1 MNTLRIGLVSISDR
15 ASSGV
20 YQDKGIPALE
30 EWLARALTTPF
41 ELQTR
46 LIPDEQAIIE
56 QTLCEL
62 VDEMGCH
69 LVLTTGGTGPA
80 RRDVTPDATL
90 AIADREMPGFGE
102 QMRQVSLH
110 FVPTAILSRQ
120 VGVIRKQAGRI
131 PRVFINDL
139 LARTDIVDL
148 IDARVKLKKQGKNFH
163 ACCPF
168 HNEKTPSFTVN
179 GEKQFYHCFGCGAHG
194 NAIDFLMNYDKL
206 EFVETVEE
214 LAAMHNL
221 EVPFEAGSG
230 PSQIERHQ
238 RQTLY
243 QLMDGLNTFYQQS
256 LQQPVAMSA
265 RQYLEKRGLSH
276 EVIARFAIGFAPP
289 GWDNVLKRFGGNPEN
304 RQSLID
310 AGMLVTNDQGRSYD
324 RFRERVMFP
333 IRDKRGRVIGFGGRV
348 LGNDT
353 PKYLNSPETDIFH
366 KGRQLYGLYEAQQ
379 DNAEPNRLLV
389 VEGYMD
395 VVALAQYGINYAVAS
410 LGTST
415 TADHIQLLF
424 RATNNV
430 ICCYDGDRAGRD
442 AAWRALETALPYM
455 TDGRQLRFMFLP
467 DGEDPDTLVR
477 KEGKEAFEAR
487 MEQAM
492 PLSAF
497 LFNSLMPQVDLST
510 PDGRARLST
519 LALPLIS
526 QVPGETLRIYLRQE
540 LGNKLGILDDSQLER
555 LMPKAAESGVSRPV
569 PQLKRTTMRILI
581 GLLVQ
586 NPELATLVPPLE
598 NLDENKLPGLGLF
611 RELVNTCLSQP
622 GLTTGQLLEHYRG
635 TNNAATL
642 EKLSMWDDIA
652 DKNIAEQTFT
662 DSLNHMF
669 DSLLELRQEELIAR
683 ERTHGLSNEERL
695 ELWTLNQE
703 LAKK

>member
-1 MNTLRIGLVSISDR
+1 M
-15 ASSGV
+15 
-20 YQDKGIPALE
+20 
-30 EWLARALTTPF
+30 
-41 ELQTR
+41 
-46 LIPDEQAIIE
+46 
-56 QTLCEL
+56 
-62 VDEMGCH
+62 
-69 LVLTTGGTGPA
+69 
-80 RRDVTPDATL
+80 
-90 AIADREMPGFGE
+90 
-102 QMRQVSLH
+102 
-110 FVPTAILSRQ
+110 
-120 VGVIRKQAGRI
+120 AGRI

-148 IDARVKLKKQGKNFH
+148 IDARVKLKKQGKNYH

-230 PSQIERHQ
+230 PTQIERHQ

-243 QLMDGLNTFYQQS
+243 ELLDGLNGFYRQALQAQS
-256 LQQPVAMSA
+256 GEPA
-265 RQYLEKRGLSH
+265 RHYLAKRGLSDS
-276 EVIARFAIGFAPP
+276 VIERFAIGYAPP
-289 GWDNVLKRFGGNPEN
+289 GWDNALKRFGNNSEN
-304 RQSLID
+304 RKSLID
-310 AGMLVTNDQGRSYD
+310 AGMLVTNDNGRSYD

-348 LGNDT
+348 LGDAL

-366 KGRQLYGLYEAQQ
+366 KGRQLYGLYEVQQ
-379 DNAEPNRLLV
+379 SDPNPPRLLV

-395 VVALAQYGINYAVAS
+395 VVALSQYDINYAVAS
-410 LGTST
+410 LGTAT
-415 TADHIQLLF
+415 TAEHIQMLF
-424 RATNNV
+424 RATNTV
-430 ICCYDGDRAGRD
+430 ICCYDGDRAGRS

-477 KEGKEAFEAR
+477 QEGKAAFEAR
-487 MEQAM
+487 MEQAQ
-492 PLSAF
+492 PLSTF
-497 LFNSLMPQVDLST
+497 LFNSLLPQVDLST
-510 PDGRARLST
+510 PDGRAQLST

-555 LMPKAAESGVSRPV
+555 LMTRQADNSQTRPA
-569 PQLKRTTMRILI
+569 PTLKRTTMRILI

-586 NPELATLVPPLE
+586 NPELAPLVPSLAA
-598 NLDENKLPGLGLF
+598 LDETKLPGLELF
-611 RELVNTCLSQP
+611 TELVNTCLAQP

-635 TNNAATL
+635 TKEAATL
-642 EKLSMWDDIA
+642 EKLSTWDDIA
-652 DKNIAEQTFT
+652 DKDIAEKTFT
-662 DSLNHMF
+662 DALDHMF
-669 DSLLELRQEELIAR
+669 DSVLELRLTELIAR
-683 ERTHGLSNEERL
+683 SRTQGLSAAEREEVRIIT
-695 ELWTLNQE
+695 EAR
-703 LAKK
+703 AKK

>member
-1 MNTLRIGLVSISDR
+1 M
-15 ASSGV
+15 
-20 YQDKGIPALE
+20 
-30 EWLARALTTPF
+30 
-41 ELQTR
+41 
-46 LIPDEQAIIE
+46 
-56 QTLCEL
+56 
-62 VDEMGCH
+62 
-69 LVLTTGGTGPA
+69 
-80 RRDVTPDATL
+80 
-90 AIADREMPGFGE
+90 
-102 QMRQVSLH
+102 
-110 FVPTAILSRQ
+110 
-120 VGVIRKQAGRI
+120 AGRI

-148 IDARVKLKKQGKNFH
+148 IDARVKLKKQGKNYH

-230 PSQIERHQ
+230 PTQIERHQ

-243 QLMDGLNTFYQQS
+243 ELLDGLNGFYRQA
-256 LQQPVAMSA
+256 LQAQNAEPA
-265 RQYLEKRGLSH
+265 RQYLAKRGLS
-276 EVIARFAIGFAPP
+276 ESVIERFAIGYAPP
-289 GWDNVLKRFGGNPEN
+289 GWDNALKRFGTNSEN

-310 AGMLVTNDQGRSYD
+310 AGMLVTNDKGRSYD

-348 LGNDT
+348 LGDAL

-366 KGRQLYGLYEAQQ
+366 KGRQLYGLYEVQQ
-379 DNAEPNRLLV
+379 SDPNPPRLLV

-395 VVALAQYGINYAVAS
+395 VVALSQYDINYAVAS
-410 LGTST
+410 LGTAT
-415 TADHIQLLF
+415 TAEHIQMLF
-424 RATNNV
+424 RVTNNV
-430 ICCYDGDRAGRD
+430 ICCYDGDRAGRS

-477 KEGKEAFEAR
+477 QEGKAAFEAR
-487 MEQAM
+487 MEQAQ
-492 PLSAF
+492 PLSTF
-497 LFNSLMPQVDLST
+497 LFNSLLPQVDLST
-510 PDGRARLST
+510 PDGRAQLST

-555 LMPKAAESGVSRPV
+555 LMTRQADNSQTRPA
-569 PQLKRTTMRILI
+569 PTLKRTTMRILI

-586 NPELATLVPPLE
+586 NPELAPLVPSLAA
-598 NLDENKLPGLGLF
+598 LDKTKLPGLELF
-611 RELVNTCLSQP
+611 SELVNTCLSQP

-635 TNNAATL
+635 TKEAATL
-642 EKLSMWDDIA
+642 EKLSTWGDIA
-652 DKNIAEQTFT
+652 DKDIAEKTFT
-662 DSLNHMF
+662 DALDHLF
-669 DSLLELRQEELIAR
+669 DSVLELRLTELIAR
-683 ERTHGLSNEERL
+683 SRTQGLSAAEREEVRIIT
-695 ELWTLNQE
+695 EAR
-703 LAKK
+703 AKK

>member
-1 MNTLRIGLVSISDR
+1 M
-15 ASSGV
+15 
-20 YQDKGIPALE
+20 
-30 EWLARALTTPF
+30 
-41 ELQTR
+41 
-46 LIPDEQAIIE
+46 
-56 QTLCEL
+56 
-62 VDEMGCH
+62 
-69 LVLTTGGTGPA
+69 
-80 RRDVTPDATL
+80 
-90 AIADREMPGFGE
+90 
-102 QMRQVSLH
+102 
-110 FVPTAILSRQ
+110 
-120 VGVIRKQAGRI
+120 AGRI

-148 IDARVKLKKQGKNFH
+148 VDARVKLKKQGKNYH

-221 EVPFEAGSG
+221 DVPYEAGTG

-238 RQTLY
+238 RQNLY
-243 QLMDGLNTFYQQS
+243 QLLDGLSTFYQQS
-256 LQQPVAMSA
+256 LTQPNASDA
-265 RQYLEKRGLSH
+265 REYLSRRGLSAD
-276 EVIARFAIGFAPP
+276 VISRFAIGYAPA
-289 GWDNVLKRFGGNPEN
+289 GWDNVLKRFGGNEEN

-310 AGMLVTNDQGRSYD
+310 AGMLVTNDRGRSYD

-348 LGNDT
+348 LGDGQ

-379 DNAEPNRLLV
+379 SSPEPARLLV

-395 VVALAQYGINYAVAS
+395 VVALAQYDINYAVAS

-424 RATNNV
+424 RVTNNV

-477 KEGKEAFEAR
+477 KEGKDAFEAR
-487 MEQAM
+487 MDQAQ
-492 PLSAF
+492 PLSTF

-510 PDGRARLST
+510 PDGRAQLST
-519 LALPLIS
+519 LALPLIT

-540 LGNKLGILDDSQLER
+540 LGKKLGILDDSALER
-555 LMPKAAESGVSRPV
+555 LMPKQADAAPRNAPT
-569 PQLKRTTMRILI
+569 LKRTTMRILI
-581 GLLVQ
+581 GLLLQ
-586 NPELATLVPPLE
+586 NPELAPQVPPLDA
-598 NLDENKLPGLGLF
+598 LDKDKLPGLGLF
-611 RELVNTCLSQP
+611 AELVNTCLSQP
-622 GLTTGQLLEHYRG
+622 GLTTGQLLEQYRG
-635 TNNAATL
+635 TKEAATL

-652 DKNIAEQTFT
+652 DKDIAEKTFT

-669 DSLLELRQEELIAR
+669 DSMLEQRQEELIAR
-683 ERTHGLSNEERL
+683 ERTHGLSSEERR
-695 ELWTLNQE
+695 ELWRLNQE

>member
-1 MNTLRIGLVSISDR
+1 M
-15 ASSGV
+15 
-20 YQDKGIPALE
+20 
-30 EWLARALTTPF
+30 
-41 ELQTR
+41 
-46 LIPDEQAIIE
+46 
-56 QTLCEL
+56 
-62 VDEMGCH
+62 
-69 LVLTTGGTGPA
+69 
-80 RRDVTPDATL
+80 
-90 AIADREMPGFGE
+90 
-102 QMRQVSLH
+102 
-110 FVPTAILSRQ
+110 
-120 VGVIRKQAGRI
+120 AGRI

-148 IDARVKLKKQGKNFH
+148 IDARVKLKKQGKNYH

-230 PSQIERHQ
+230 PTQIERHQ

-243 QLMDGLNTFYQQS
+243 EQLDGLNGFYRQALQAQS
-256 LQQPVAMSA
+256 AEPA
-265 RQYLEKRGLSH
+265 RQYLAKRGLS
-276 EVIARFAIGFAPP
+276 ESVIERFAIGYAPP
-289 GWDNVLKRFGGNPEN
+289 GWDNVLKRFGNNSEN
-304 RQSLID
+304 RKSLID

-348 LGNDT
+348 LGDAL

-366 KGRQLYGLYEAQQ
+366 KGRQLYGLYEVQQ
-379 DNAEPNRLLV
+379 SDPNPPRLLV

-395 VVALAQYGINYAVAS
+395 VVALSQYDINYAVAS
-410 LGTST
+410 LGTAT
-415 TADHIQLLF
+415 TAEHIQMLF
-424 RATNNV
+424 RVTNNV
-430 ICCYDGDRAGRD
+430 ICCYDGDRAGRS

-477 KEGKEAFEAR
+477 QEGKAAFEAR
-487 MEQAM
+487 MEQAQ
-492 PLSAF
+492 PLSTF
-497 LFNSLMPQVDLST
+497 LFNSLLPQVDLST
-510 PDGRARLST
+510 PDGRAQLST

-555 LMPKAAESGVSRPV
+555 LMTRQADNSQTRPA
-569 PQLKRTTMRILI
+569 PTLKRTTMRILI

-586 NPELATLVPPLE
+586 NPELAPLVPSLAA
-598 NLDENKLPGLGLF
+598 LDKTKLPGLELF
-611 RELVNTCLSQP
+611 AELVNTCLSQP

-635 TNNAATL
+635 TKEAVTL
-642 EKLSMWDDIA
+642 EKLSTWDDIA
-652 DKNIAEQTFT
+652 DKDIAEKTFT
-662 DSLNHMF
+662 DALDHMF
-669 DSLLELRQEELIAR
+669 DSVLELRLTELIAR
-683 ERTHGLSNEERL
+683 SRTQGLSAAEREEVRIIT
-695 ELWTLNQE
+695 E
-703 LAKK
+703 ARARK

>member
-1 MNTLRIGLVSISDR
+1 M
-15 ASSGV
+15 
-20 YQDKGIPALE
+20 
-30 EWLARALTTPF
+30 
-41 ELQTR
+41 
-46 LIPDEQAIIE
+46 
-56 QTLCEL
+56 
-62 VDEMGCH
+62 
-69 LVLTTGGTGPA
+69 
-80 RRDVTPDATL
+80 
-90 AIADREMPGFGE
+90 
-102 QMRQVSLH
+102 
-110 FVPTAILSRQ
+110 
-120 VGVIRKQAGRI
+120 AGRI

-148 IDARVKLKKQGKNFH
+148 IDARVKLKKQGKNYH

-221 EVPFEAGSG
+221 DVPYEAGSG

-238 RQTLY
+238 RQNLY
-243 QLMDGLNTFYQQS
+243 QLLDGLNAFYQQS
-256 LQQPVAMSA
+256 LTQPNAKDA
-265 RQYLEKRGLSH
+265 REYLSRRGLSAD
-276 EVIARFAIGFAPP
+276 VISRFAIGYAPP
-289 GWDNVLKRFGGNPEN
+289 GWDNVLKRFGGNDEN

-310 AGMLVTNDQGRSYD
+310 AGMLVTNDKGRSYE

-348 LGNDT
+348 LGDGQ

-366 KGRQLYGLYEAQQ
+366 KGRQLYGLYEAQLSSP
-379 DNAEPNRLLV
+379 EPARLLV

-395 VVALAQYGINYAVAS
+395 VVALAQYDINYAVAS

-424 RATNNV
+424 RVTNNV

-455 TDGRQLRFMFLP
+455 NDGRQLRFMFLP

-477 KEGKEAFEAR
+477 KEGKDAFEAR
-487 MEQAM
+487 MEQAQ
-492 PLSAF
+492 PLSTF

-510 PDGRARLST
+510 PDGRAQLST
-519 LALPLIS
+519 LALPLIT

-540 LGNKLGILDDSQLER
+540 LGKKLGILDDSALER
-555 LMPKAAESGVSRPV
+555 LMPKQAEATARAAPT
-569 PQLKRTTMRILI
+569 LKRTTMRILI
-581 GLLVQ
+581 GLLLQ
-586 NPELATLVPPLE
+586 NPELAPQVPPLDA
-598 NLDENKLPGLGLF
+598 LDKNKLPGLGLF
-611 RELVNTCLSQP
+611 AELVNTCLSQP
-622 GLTTGQLLEHYRG
+622 GLTTGQLLEQYRG
-635 TNNAATL
+635 TKEAATL

-652 DKNIAEQTFT
+652 DKDIAEKTFT

-669 DSLLELRQEELIAR
+669 DSMLEQRQEELIAR
-683 ERTHGLSNEERL
+683 ERTHGLSSEERR
-695 ELWTLNQE
+695 ELWRLNQE

>member
-1 MNTLRIGLVSISDR
+1 M
-15 ASSGV
+15 
-20 YQDKGIPALE
+20 
-30 EWLARALTTPF
+30 
-41 ELQTR
+41 
-46 LIPDEQAIIE
+46 
-56 QTLCEL
+56 
-62 VDEMGCH
+62 
-69 LVLTTGGTGPA
+69 
-80 RRDVTPDATL
+80 
-90 AIADREMPGFGE
+90 
-102 QMRQVSLH
+102 
-110 FVPTAILSRQ
+110 
-120 VGVIRKQAGRI
+120 AGRI
-131 PRVFINDL
+131 PRVFISDL
-139 LARTDIVDL
+139 LARTDIIDL
-148 IDARVKLKKQGKNFH
+148 IDARVKLKKQGKNWH

-168 HNEKTPSFTVN
+168 HNEKSPSFTVN

-221 EVPFEAGSG
+221 EVPYEAGSG

-238 RQTLY
+238 RQNLY
-243 QLMDGLNTFYQQS
+243 QLMDGLNAFYQQS
-256 LQQPVAMSA
+256 LNQPVAEPA
-265 RQYLEKRGLSH
+265 RQYLAKRGLSS
-276 EVIARFAIGFAPP
+276 EVTARFAVGFAPP
-289 GWDNVLKRFGGNPEN
+289 GWDNVLKRFGGNGEN

-348 LGNDT
+348 LGDAT

-379 DNAEPNRLLV
+379 HEAEPQRLLV

-395 VVALAQYGINYAVAS
+395 VVALAQYDINYAVAS

-424 RATNNV
+424 RVTNNV

-487 MEQAM
+487 MEQAQ
-492 PLSAF
+492 PLSTF

-519 LALPLIS
+519 LALPLIT
-526 QVPGETLRIYLRQE
+526 QVPGETLRIYLRQD
-540 LGNKLGILDDSQLER
+540 LGKKLGILDDSQLEK
-555 LMPKAAESGVSRPV
+555 LMPKQADNTAVKAT

-586 NPELATLVPPLE
+586 NPELAPQVPPL
-598 NLDENKLPGLGLF
+598 NGLDQNKLPGLGLF
-611 RELVNTCLSQP
+611 AELVNTCLSQP
-622 GLTTGQLLEHYRG
+622 GLTTGQLLEQYRG
-635 TNNAATL
+635 TNEVATL

-652 DKNIAEQTFT
+652 DKDIAEKTFT

-669 DSLLELRQEELIAR
+669 DSMLELRQEELIALD
-683 ERTHGLSNEERL
+683 RTQGLSSEERR
-695 ELWTLNQE
+695 ELWTISQE

>member
-1 MNTLRIGLVSISDR
+1 M
-15 ASSGV
+15 
-20 YQDKGIPALE
+20 
-30 EWLARALTTPF
+30 
-41 ELQTR
+41 
-46 LIPDEQAIIE
+46 
-56 QTLCEL
+56 
-62 VDEMGCH
+62 
-69 LVLTTGGTGPA
+69 
-80 RRDVTPDATL
+80 
-90 AIADREMPGFGE
+90 
-102 QMRQVSLH
+102 
-110 FVPTAILSRQ
+110 
-120 VGVIRKQAGRI
+120 AGRI

-148 IDARVKLKKQGKNFH
+148 IDARVKLKKQGKNYH

-179 GEKQFYHCFGCGAHG
+179 GDKQFYHCFGCGAHG

-221 EVPFEAGSG
+221 EIPYEAGSG
-230 PSQIERHQ
+230 PTQIERHQ

-243 QLMDGLNTFYQQS
+243 QLMDGLNAFYQQS
-256 LQQPVAMSA
+256 LTHPAADPA
-265 RQYLEKRGLSH
+265 RQYLEKRGLSSD
-276 EVIARFAIGFAPP
+276 VIARFAVGYAPP
-289 GWDNVLKRFGGNPEN
+289 GWDNALKRFGGNSEN
-304 RQSLID
+304 RQSLTD

-324 RFRERVMFP
+324 RFRDRVMFP

-366 KGRQLYGLYEAQQ
+366 KGRQLYGLYEALQ
-379 DNAEPNRLLV
+379 NAAEPQRLLV

-424 RATNNV
+424 RSTQNV

-442 AAWRALETALPYM
+442 AAWRALETAMPYM

-487 MEQAM
+487 MEHAQ
-492 PLSAF
+492 PLSVF
-497 LFNSLMPQVDLST
+497 LFNSLLPQVDLST
-510 PDGRARLST
+510 PDGST
-519 LALPLIS
+519 QLAALALPLIN
-526 QVPGETLRIYLRQE
+526 QVPGDAHRIQLRQT
-540 LGNKLGILDDSQLER
+540 LGLKLGIFDDSQLDR
-555 LMPKAAESGVSRPV
+555 LMPKQAESGAVRPP

-581 GLLVQ
+581 GLLLQ
-586 NPELATLVPPLE
+586 NPDLAPLVPPLAG
-598 NLDENKLPGLGLF
+598 LDQSKLPGLGLF
-611 RELVNTCLSQP
+611 AELVNTCLSQP

-635 TNNAATL
+635 TNEAATL

-652 DKNIAEQTFT
+652 DKEIAEKTFT

-669 DSLLELRQEELIAR
+669 DSLLKLRQEELIAR
-683 ERTHGLSNEERL
+683 DRTHGLNNEERR

>member
-1 MNTLRIGLVSISDR
+1 M
-15 ASSGV
+15 
-20 YQDKGIPALE
+20 
-30 EWLARALTTPF
+30 
-41 ELQTR
+41 
-46 LIPDEQAIIE
+46 
-56 QTLCEL
+56 
-62 VDEMGCH
+62 
-69 LVLTTGGTGPA
+69 
-80 RRDVTPDATL
+80 
-90 AIADREMPGFGE
+90 
-102 QMRQVSLH
+102 
-110 FVPTAILSRQ
+110 
-120 VGVIRKQAGRI
+120 AGRI

-148 IDARVKLKKQGKNFH
+148 IDARVKLKKQGKNYH

-230 PSQIERHQ
+230 PTQIERHQ

-243 QLMDGLNTFYQQS
+243 ELLDGLNGFYRQALQAQS
-256 LQQPVAMSA
+256 AEPA
-265 RQYLEKRGLSH
+265 RQYLAKRGLS
-276 EVIARFAIGFAPP
+276 ESVIERFAIGYAPP
-289 GWDNVLKRFGGNPEN
+289 GWDNVLKRFGNNSEN
-304 RQSLID
+304 RKSLID

-348 LGNDT
+348 LGDAL

-366 KGRQLYGLYEAQQ
+366 KGRHLYGLYEVQQ
-379 DNAEPNRLLV
+379 SDPNPPRLLV

-395 VVALAQYGINYAVAS
+395 VVALSQYDINYAVAS
-410 LGTST
+410 LGTAT
-415 TADHIQLLF
+415 TAEHIQMLF
-424 RATNNV
+424 RVTNNV
-430 ICCYDGDRAGRD
+430 ICCYDGDRAGRS

-477 KEGKEAFEAR
+477 QEGKAAFEAR
-487 MEQAM
+487 MEQAQ
-492 PLSAF
+492 PLSTF
-497 LFNSLMPQVDLST
+497 LFNSLLPQVDLST
-510 PDGRARLST
+510 PDGRAQLST

-555 LMPKAAESGVSRPV
+555 LMTRQADNSQTRPA
-569 PQLKRTTMRILI
+569 PTLKRTTMRILI

-586 NPELATLVPPLE
+586 NPELAPLVPSLAA
-598 NLDENKLPGLGLF
+598 LDKTKLPGLELF
-611 RELVNTCLSQP
+611 AELVNTCLSQP

-635 TNNAATL
+635 TKEAATL
-642 EKLSMWDDIA
+642 EKLSTWDDIA
-652 DKNIAEQTFT
+652 DKDIAEKTFT
-662 DSLNHMF
+662 DALDHMF
-669 DSLLELRQEELIAR
+669 DSVLELRLTELIAR
-683 ERTHGLSNEERL
+683 SRTQGLSAAEREEVRIIT
-695 ELWTLNQE
+695 E
-703 LAKK
+703 ARARK

>member
-1 MNTLRIGLVSISDR
+1 
-15 ASSGV
+15 
-20 YQDKGIPALE
+20 
-30 EWLARALTTPF
+30 
-41 ELQTR
+41 
-46 LIPDEQAIIE
+46 
-56 QTLCEL
+56 
-62 VDEMGCH
+62 MGH
-69 LVLTTGGTGPA
+69 
-80 RRDVTPDATL
+80 
-90 AIADREMPGFGE
+90 M
-102 QMRQVSLH
+102 
-110 FVPTAILSRQ
+110 
-120 VGVIRKQAGRI
+120 AGRI

-139 LARTDIVDL
+139 LARTDIIDL
-148 IDARVKLKKQGKNFH
+148 IDARVKLKKQGKNWH

-168 HNEKTPSFTVN
+168 HNEKSPSFTVN

-221 EVPFEAGSG
+221 EVPYEAGNG

-238 RQTLY
+238 RQSLY
-243 QLMDGLNTFYQQS
+243 QLMDGLSAFYQQS
-256 LQQPVAMSA
+256 LTQPAAEPA
-265 RQYLEKRGLSH
+265 RQYLERRGLSSD
-276 EVIARFAIGFAPP
+276 VIVRFAIGYAPP
-289 GWDNVLKRFGGNPEN
+289 GWDNVLKRFGANQEN

-333 IRDKRGRVIGFGGRV
+333 IRDKRGRVMGFGGRV

-379 DNAEPNRLLV
+379 DNDEPQRLLV

-424 RATNNV
+424 RVTKNV

-455 TDGRQLRFMFLP
+455 SDGRQLRFMFLP

-477 KEGKEAFEAR
+477 KEGKAAFEAR

-492 PLSAF
+492 PLSTF
-497 LFNSLMPQVDLST
+497 LFNSLLPQADLTT
-510 PDGRARLST
+510 PDGTTQLAA

-526 QVPGETLRIYLRQE
+526 QVPGETLRIQLRQL
-540 LGNKLGILDDSQLER
+540 LGNKIGIFDDAQLDR
-555 LMPKAAESGVSRPV
+555 LMPKQAENATARPA

-586 NPELATLVPPLE
+586 SPELAPLVPPLE
-598 NLDENKLPGLGLF
+598 GLDKSRMAGLGLF
-611 RELVNTCLSQP
+611 TELVNTCLSQP
-622 GLTTGQLLEHYRG
+622 GLTTGQLLEQYRG
-635 TNNAATL
+635 TKEAATL
-642 EKLSMWDDIA
+642 EKLAMWDDIA
-652 DKNIAEQTFT
+652 DKDIAEKTFN
-662 DSLNHMF
+662 DALNHMF
-669 DSLLELRQEELIAR
+669 DSMLVQRQEELIAR
-683 ERTHGLSNEERL
+683 DRTHGLSSEERR
-695 ELWTLNQE
+695 ELWQLNQE